1 MNGQVRYPA
10 ATSRDSLFR
19 AVCTSVKDET
29 ADTMTTKIKI
39 YKADC
44 AKIAAMDYSQAWVT
58 ILYRWMSYKCRI
70 DSVDL
75 ENAQLV
81 CTQTIGTAGG
91 NVLHDI
97 SDASLRIIVE
107 NLNIPACQTFN
118 NQDTWQNGTYYVQ
131 GGYLYY
137 KHAEN
142 EDIYADIEIPKIET
156 LLDIK
161 GKCRLYDSEICYTNH
176 IFDNTCYEG
185 KGYSGR

>member
-1 MNGQVRYPA
+1 MNNQVRYPA

-29 ADTMTTKIKI
+29 VDTMTTKIKI

-44 AKIAAMDYSQAWVT
+44 AKIAATDYSQAWVT

-91 NVLHDI
+91 NVLHDM
-97 SDASLRIIVE
+97 SGASLRIIVE

-118 NQDTWQNGTYYVQ
+118 NQDTWQNGTYYV
-131 GGYLYY
+131 
-137 KHAEN
+137 
-142 EDIYADIEIPKIET
+142 
-156 LLDIK
+156 
-161 GKCRLYDSEICYTNH
+161 
-176 IFDNTCYEG
+176 
-185 KGYSGR
+185 